1 MVCSFL
7 DVELVRS
14 SLISIA
20 DNYIVG
26 NMIKPSMSSQAERA
40 EQVDYVAE
48 HLLSRAA
55 LLVRLLVKQV
65 RSSEISRTEM
75 EVLSILTE
83 GPRKITELTE
93 LEGIAQPTMT
103 LLVKRLQEKGWV
115 RRAGLPEDGRVVMVS
130 LTRAG
135 STAQE
140 KFRAQFL
147 AALRVDLQELSDR
160 QLEELSAATETLS
173 SFVDDLQPS
182 KPSSPARPAGSSR

>member
-1 MVCSFL
+1 MAEMST
-7 DVELVRS
+7 
-14 SLISIA
+14 
-20 DNYIVG
+20 
-26 NMIKPSMSSQAERA
+26 SSQAERA

-55 LLVRLLVKQV
+55 VLVRLLVKQV

-103 LLVKRLQEKGWV
+103 LLVRRLEEKGWV
-115 RRAGLPEDGRVVMVS
+115 RRAGLPEDGRVVIIS
-130 LTRAG
+130 LTKAG

-147 AALRVDLQELSDR
+147 AALRADLQELSDQ
-160 QLEELSAATETLS
+160 QLQELSAATKTLI
-173 SFVDDLQPS
+173 SFVDDLQQ
-182 KPSSPARPAGSSR
+182 RTGR